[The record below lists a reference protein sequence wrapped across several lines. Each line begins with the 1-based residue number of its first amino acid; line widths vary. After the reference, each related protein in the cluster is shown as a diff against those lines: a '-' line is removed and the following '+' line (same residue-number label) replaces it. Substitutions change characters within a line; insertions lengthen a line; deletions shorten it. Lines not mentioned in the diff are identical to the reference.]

1 MATLTSQLKLS
12 SRAEYAHGSC
22 LMYRLAEVTDE
33 QQKKLTENKRKTM
46 KIFLSVLI
54 NVEHDSNES
63 IIVLLLGSLG

>member
-1 MATLTSQLKLS
+1 
-12 SRAEYAHGSC
+12 
-22 LMYRLAEVTDE
+22 MYRLAEVTDE